1 MLYNNDCRIISQKM
15 EISPRNINFLQ
26 NFSWRNFLRNI
37 KSLCSDKKKKTKTK
51 KKKKKTHK
59 KMIYI
64 WKMLNCKSYGN
75 DSLL

>member
-37 KSLCSDKKKKTKTK
+37 KSLCSDKKKNKKTK
-51 KKKKKTHK
+51 KKEKNTQK
-59 KMIYI
+59 
-64 WKMLNCKSYGN
+64 N
-75 DSLL
+75 DLYMENAKL